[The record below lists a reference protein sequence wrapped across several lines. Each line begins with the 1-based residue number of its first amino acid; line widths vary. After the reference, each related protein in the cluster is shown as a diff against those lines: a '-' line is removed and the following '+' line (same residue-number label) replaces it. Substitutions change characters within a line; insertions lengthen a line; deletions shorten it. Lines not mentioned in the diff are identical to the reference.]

1 MVSFYMPGPWEILIV
16 GGCFLFLLLAGVVA
30 LVVVLVTGLN
40 RPRSSPPCEGSEAKS
55 PADRRSE
62 PE

>member
-1 MVSFYMPGPWEILIV
+1 MTYMPGPWEIFIL
-16 GGCFLFLLLAGVVA
+16 GGCFLFLLLVGVVA
-30 LVVVLVTGLN
+30 LVVALVT
-40 RPRSSPPCEGSEAKS
+40 RSERRRSSPPDEGSEAKS